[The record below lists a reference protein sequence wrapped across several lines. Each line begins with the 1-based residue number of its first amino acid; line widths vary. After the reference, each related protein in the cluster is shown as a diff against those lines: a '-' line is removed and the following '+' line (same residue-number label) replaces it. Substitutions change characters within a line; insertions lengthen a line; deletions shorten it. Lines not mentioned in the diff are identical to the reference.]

1 MTRHDRF
8 EKQPILSIHGVSPE
22 GAVSLIAANIPYGNL
37 QWTRRFSS
45 VGEFSVELACPC
57 PVDLPGRY
65 LVTLSGH
72 EEVGVVEKD
81 EPAETVDG
89 ASCRLS
95 GRFAECLWDRYRLG
109 VGEASRGAD
118 WRQAVTAALSA
129 WHMPDL
135 PPLAMGEGTAAP
147 TGRSYAVAGDAG
159 SSAMELIYSAA
170 SANGSRPL
178 VSYDRDSDA
187 SSLAVALVGGVDRTR
202 GQSANP
208 VWVFSLGMA
217 TASEVS
223 RSGDYSVACSTVLA
237 RAERDGRDGTSAA
250 VVERT
255 VAVPGFDPALM
266 WAARVFEDVSSLL
279 GDGEDPTPGLVDVF
293 GGLRAYDH
301 MPEVAMDCSAMPE
314 GYRSMWD
321 LGDMVEVEMPS
332 AGVSAT
338 ARVEE
343 VREVHK
349 PTGAYVEATVGTKR
363 ISRVKRALAGR
374 R

>member
-1 MTRHDRF
+1 MTRHDHF
-8 EKQPILSIHGVSPE
+8 EKQPILSIHGASPD
-22 GAVSLIAANIPYGNL
+22 GAVSLIAANVPYSTL

-81 EPAETVDG
+81 EPAETADG
-89 ASCRLS
+89 ASCMLS

-118 WRQAVTAALSA
+118 WRQAVTAALTA

-135 PPLAMGEGTAAP
+135 PPLVMGEGTAAP

-159 SSAMELIYSAA
+159 SSAMDLIYSTA
-170 SANGSRPL
+170 SANGARPL

-187 SSLAVALVGGVDRTR
+187 STLTAALVGGVDRTR
-202 GQSANP
+202 AQSANP

-223 RSGDYSVACSTVLA
+223 RSGDYSVACSAVLA
-237 RAERDGRDGTSAA
+237 RAEREGQDGSSAA
-250 VVERT
+250 VERT
-255 VAVPGFDPALM
+255 VAVPGFDASRM
-266 WAARVFEDVSSLL
+266 WAARAFEDVSSLL
-279 GDGEDPTPGLVDVF
+279 GDDEDPTPGAVDAF

-301 MPEVAMDCSAMPE
+301 MAEVAMDCTAMPA